1 MAQSR
6 HSRSMWLTQ
15 PDFVVL
21 LNYKL
26 CNVYSDMTCLD
37 TIKLDLGNA
46 RIPVRMLRR
55 KLMYIKARWVS
66 LVD

>member
-1 MAQSR
+1 
-6 HSRSMWLTQ
+6 MWLTQ

-37 TIKLDLGNA
+37 TIKLYLANA

-55 KLMYIKARWVS
+55 KLMYNKARWVS

>member
-1 MAQSR
+1 
-6 HSRSMWLTQ
+6 MWSTQ

-21 LNYKL
+21 LKYKL

-37 TIKLDLGNA
+37 TIKLDLANA

-55 KLMYIKARWVS
+55 KLMYNKARWVS